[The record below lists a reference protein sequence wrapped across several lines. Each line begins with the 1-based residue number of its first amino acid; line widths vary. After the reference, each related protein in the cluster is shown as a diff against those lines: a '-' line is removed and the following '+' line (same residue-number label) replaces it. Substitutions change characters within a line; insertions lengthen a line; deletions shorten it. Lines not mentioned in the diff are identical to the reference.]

1 MRFRTEAGYDTT
13 VETTIYCAPEAV
25 GKGIGNRLY
34 AALFEALRGEDIHRY
49 VAGYALPNP
58 ATAALHERFGFKV
71 VGVFPGEWAEGWEVL
86 GCVLDGAGVIVLLM
100 GVSGA
105 GKTTVGT
112 MLAAQLGWE
121 FADGDDYHP
130 AANVEKMRNG
140 IPLTDADREPWLE
153 TLRALIAGWIA
164 AGKNVVLACSALKRV
179 YRDRLMVGESVRV
192 VYLKADRE
200 LLRERLL
207 LRRGHYMKEGML
219 ESQIETLEEPANAIV
234 LDARSSVE
242 DIVREVRVRVTESL

>member
-1 MRFRTEAGYDTT
+1 
-13 VETTIYCAPEAV
+13 
-25 GKGIGNRLY
+25 
-34 AALFEALRGEDIHRY
+34 
-49 VAGYALPNP
+49 
-58 ATAALHERFGFKV
+58 
-71 VGVFPGEWAEGWEVL
+71 
-86 GCVLDGAGVIVLLM
+86 M

-112 MLAAQLGWE
+112 MLASQLGWE
-121 FADGDDYHP
+121 FADADDYHP

-140 IPLTDADREPWLE
+140 VPLTDADREPWLE
-153 TLRALIAGWIA
+153 RLRALIVAWIA
-164 AGKNVVLACSALKRV
+164 SGKSAVLACSALKEA
-179 YRDRLMVGESVRV
+179 YRDRLMVGAEVRV

-219 ESQIETLEEPANAIV
+219 ESQIETLEEPADAIV

-242 DIVREVRVRVTESL
+242 DVVREIRVRVTESL

>member
-1 MRFRTEAGYDTT
+1 
-13 VETTIYCAPEAV
+13 
-25 GKGIGNRLY
+25 
-34 AALFEALRGEDIHRY
+34 
-49 VAGYALPNP
+49 
-58 ATAALHERFGFKV
+58 
-71 VGVFPGEWAEGWEVL
+71 
-86 GCVLDGAGVIVLLM
+86 VLDGAGVIVLLM

-112 MLAAQLGWE
+112 MLASQLGWE
-121 FADGDDYHP
+121 FADADDYHP

-153 TLRALIAGWIA
+153 RLRALIVAWIA
-164 AGKNVVLACSALKRV
+164 SGKSAILACSALKQA
-179 YRDRLMVGESVRV
+179 YRDRLMVGASVRV

-219 ESQIETLEEPANAIV
+219 ESQIATLEEPADAIV

-242 DIVREVRVRVTESL
+242 DIVRAIQMRVKKSL

>member
-1 MRFRTEAGYDTT
+1 M
-13 VETTIYCAPEAV
+13 
-25 GKGIGNRLY
+25 
-34 AALFEALRGEDIHRY
+34 
-49 VAGYALPNP
+49 
-58 ATAALHERFGFKV
+58 
-71 VGVFPGEWAEGWEVL
+71 
-86 GCVLDGAGVIVLLM
+86 IVLLM

-112 MLAAQLGWE
+112 VLAAQLGWE
-121 FADGDDYHP
+121 FADADDYHP

-153 TLRALIAGWIA
+153 SLRSLIVAWIA
-164 AGKNVVLACSALKRV
+164 AGKSGVLACSALKQA
-179 YRDRLMVGESVRV
+179 YRDRLMVGASVRV

-219 ESQIETLEEPANAIV
+219 ESQIATLEEPADAIV
-234 LDARSSVE
+234 LDARLSVT
-242 DIVREVRVRVTESL
+242 DTVREIRARVTKSL

>member
-1 MRFRTEAGYDTT
+1 
-13 VETTIYCAPEAV
+13 
-25 GKGIGNRLY
+25 
-34 AALFEALRGEDIHRY
+34 
-49 VAGYALPNP
+49 
-58 ATAALHERFGFKV
+58 
-71 VGVFPGEWAEGWEVL
+71 
-86 GCVLDGAGVIVLLM
+86 VLDGAGVIVLLM

-112 MLAAQLGWE
+112 MLASQLGWE
-121 FADGDDYHP
+121 FADADDYHP

-140 IPLTDADREPWLE
+140 VPLTDADREPWLE
-153 TLRALIAGWIA
+153 RLRALIVAWIA
-164 AGKNVVLACSALKRV
+164 SGKSAVLACSALKEA
-179 YRDRLMVGESVRV
+179 YRDRLMVGAEVRV

-219 ESQIETLEEPANAIV
+219 ESQIETLEEPADAIV

-242 DIVREVRVRVTESL
+242 DVVREIRVRVTESL

>member
-1 MRFRTEAGYDTT
+1 M
-13 VETTIYCAPEAV
+13 I
-25 GKGIGNRLY
+25 I
-34 AALFEALRGEDIHRY
+34 
-49 VAGYALPNP
+49 
-58 ATAALHERFGFKV
+58 
-71 VGVFPGEWAEGWEVL
+71 
-86 GCVLDGAGVIVLLM
+86 LLM

-112 MLAAQLGWE
+112 VLAAQLGWA

-130 AANVEKMRNG
+130 AANAEKMRKG

-153 TLRALIAGWIA
+153 SLRSLIVAWMA
-164 AGKNVVLACSALKRV
+164 AGKSAVLACSALKQA
-179 YRDRLMVGESVRV
+179 YRDRLIVGAAVRV

-219 ESQIETLEEPANAIV
+219 ESQIATLEEPADAIV

-242 DIVREVRVRVTESL
+242 DIVREVRARVTESL

>member
-1 MRFRTEAGYDTT
+1 
-13 VETTIYCAPEAV
+13 
-25 GKGIGNRLY
+25 
-34 AALFEALRGEDIHRY
+34 
-49 VAGYALPNP
+49 
-58 ATAALHERFGFKV
+58 
-71 VGVFPGEWAEGWEVL
+71 
-86 GCVLDGAGVIVLLM
+86 VIVLLM

-112 MLAAQLGWE
+112 MLASQLGWE
-121 FADGDDYHP
+121 FADADDYHP

-153 TLRALIAGWIA
+153 SLRSLIAAWIA
-164 AGKNVVLACSALKRV
+164 AGKSAILACSALKQA
-179 YRDRLMVGESVRV
+179 YRDRLMVGASVRV

-219 ESQIETLEEPANAIV
+219 ESQIETLEEPANALV

-242 DIVREVRVRVTESL
+242 DIVRAIQMRVKKSL